1 MGKNKLQDL
10 QQHLMTGI
18 SYMIPIIV
26 PAGIIMGIGIM
37 VGQVSGFDAWDVALL
52 DGQNQLQQFIAWL
65 TQIAGAGMMSLM
77 FPIFAGFVSYS
88 IADKPGLAPGFIG
101 GYLAN
106 VMGSGFLG
114 AVMIGLFSGF
124 VVQFLNEHIKFSRT
138 FRPIKAMFIIPV
150 FSSILVIVASYF
162 IVGPIGL
169 ILVNGITKFISFV
182 GETGEVALAAVI
194 AGSMAFDLGG
204 PVNKTALALSMQLNT
219 DTGANAWVPAMI
231 GAVIPAIGIG
241 LATLLDKVILKK
253 SVYNNQMKTDG
264 IACFILGFMG
274 ISEGAIPFAIKDPLF
289 MIPLNVIAS
298 AIGGAL
304 AVILGTSAV
313 TGVPAAIWG
322 WPLSTNPLGWL
333 IAVAVGSIIVCM
345 GALVRGSYL
354 YRKQSE
360 QDMAVVEVEAEV

>member
-1 MGKNKLQDL
+1 MNKQKLQDL

-37 VGQVSGFDAWDVALL
+37 IGQVSGFDAWDTTLL
-52 DGQNQLQQFIAWL
+52 DSSNSVQKFVGWI

-77 FPIFAGFVSYS
+77 FPVFAAYVSYS
-88 IADKPGLAPGFIG
+88 ISDKPGLAPGFIG

-114 AVMIGLFSGF
+114 AVAVGLFAGF
-124 VVQFLNEHIKFSRT
+124 FVQFLNDHIKFSRT
-138 FRPIKAMFIIPV
+138 FRPVKNMFIVPV
-150 FSSILVIVASYF
+150 FSTLLVIIVSYF
-162 IVGPIGL
+162 IIGPIGV
-169 ILVNGITKFISFV
+169 ILVNAITAFINAV
-182 GETGEVALAAVI
+182 GETGEVALASVI

-219 DTGANAWVPAMI
+219 DTNANAWVPAMI
-231 GAVIPAIGIG
+231 GAVIPAVGIG
-241 LATLLDKVILKK
+241 LATLLDKIVLKRA
-253 SVYNNQMKTDG
+253 VYDNQMKTDG

-298 AIGGAL
+298 AIGGGIAAL
-304 AVILGTSAV
+304 LGTSAV

-322 WPLSTNPLGWL
+322 WPLSTNPFGWVL
-333 IAVAVGSIIVCM
+333 AVAVGSIIVCI
-345 GALVRGSYL
+345 GALYRGSQL
-354 YRKQSE
+354 AKKNE
-360 QDMAVVEVEAEV
+360 TKPTV

>member
-1 MGKNKLQDL
+1 MNKQKLQEL

-37 VGQVSGFDAWDVALL
+37 FGQVAGFNAWDPALL
-52 DGQNQLQQFIAWL
+52 DGNDSVRKLVGWL
-65 TQIAGAGMMSLM
+65 TQVAGAGMMGLM
-77 FPIFAGFVSYS
+77 FPVFSAYVSYS
-88 IADKPGLAPGFIG
+88 ISDKPGLAPGFIG

-114 AVMIGLFSGF
+114 AVAVGLFAGV
-124 VVQFLNEHIKFSRT
+124 VVQFMNDHLKFSRT
-138 FRPIKAMFIIPV
+138 FRPVKTMFIIPV
-150 FSSILVIVASYF
+150 FSALLVIIASYF
-162 IVGPIGL
+162 IIGPIGL
-169 ILVNGITKFISFV
+169 VLVKVITTFINAV
-182 GETGEVALAAVI
+182 GETGEVALASVI

-253 SVYNNQMKTDG
+253 VVYDNQMKTDG

-304 AVILGTSAV
+304 AALFGTSAV

-322 WPLSTNPLGWL
+322 WPLSTNPLGWVV
-333 IAVAVGSIIVCM
+333 AVAVGSVIVCA
-345 GALVRGSYL
+345 GALIRGSQL
-354 YRKQSE
+354 AKKKE
-360 QDMAVVEVEAEV
+360 NEATV

>member
-1 MGKNKLQDL
+1 MKKKLSEL
-10 QQHLMTGI
+10 QEHLMTGI

-37 VGQVSGFDAWDVALL
+37 IGQLSGYDATNAKYLTSNDSIQKLVAWIS
-52 DGQNQLQQFIAWL
+52 QV
-65 TQIAGAGMMSLM
+65 AGAGMMGLM
-77 FPIFAGFVSYS
+77 FPVFAAFVSYS
-88 IADKPGLAPGFIG
+88 ISDKLGLAPGFIG

-114 AVMIGLFSGF
+114 AVAIGLIGGYI
-124 VVQFLNEHIKFSRT
+124 VQFLNKKIKFSRT
-138 FRPIKAMFIIPV
+138 FRPVKTMFIIPV
-150 FSSILVIVASYF
+150 FSTLLVVIISYF
-162 IVGPIGL
+162 IIGPVGNV
-169 ILVNGITKFISFV
+169 LVHGITKFITLV
-182 GETGEVALAAVI
+182 GKTGQVALASVI

-241 LATLLDKVILKK
+241 MATLLDKVILRK
-253 SVYNNQMKTDG
+253 SVFNNQMKTDG

-289 MIPLNVIAS
+289 IVPLNVIAS
-298 AIGGAL
+298 AIGGAIAAL
-304 AVILGTSAV
+304 AKTSAV

-322 WPLSTNPLGWL
+322 WPLSTNPIGWVL
-333 IAVAVGSIIVCM
+333 AVSIGSIIVCL
-345 GALVRGSYL
+345 GSLFRGKQL
-354 YRKQSE
+354 LRKSE
-360 QDMAVVEVEAEV
+360 S